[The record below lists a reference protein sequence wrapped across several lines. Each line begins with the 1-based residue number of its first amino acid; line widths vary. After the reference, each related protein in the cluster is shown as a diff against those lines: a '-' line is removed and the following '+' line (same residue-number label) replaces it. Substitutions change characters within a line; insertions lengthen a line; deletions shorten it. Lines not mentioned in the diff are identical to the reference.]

1 MKKQIEE
8 FFVYRHRFK
17 IGYLLLAIT
26 FMITVFCLSNLA
38 PKGLSQIERD
48 SLVASSSM
56 NFETLQQGNIVDFPY
71 YAVQHLLL
79 NIFGLNFFSIKLPTV
94 LFAIATG
101 IFIIILLNR
110 HFKNVIAL
118 ITAIMSLFSVAMLFV
133 STNGSPLIMYPFWLS
148 LIIWLGSKL
157 INQKK
162 PNIVLAVCFVAS
174 LIFSLYTPY
183 MIYFVAVVLLAGLL
197 RPHVRYV
204 LHKLKPMKLALCL
217 LAFLALMSP
226 LVYFIS
232 VNPYARRA
240 LLVGHFSDVSGF
252 YYNIQSGFSAIISLG
267 KHQESIFLTPM
278 FNLAVIIIAIIG
290 LLALCRK
297 IYTAYSLVILSTL
310 IFSIIATGLDSNSV
324 PAILVPITILTGIGI
339 SVLVKKWY
347 QYFPYNTYARF
358 VGLIP
363 LAILTL
369 TIIVSN
375 FNFFVSGYSY
385 APSTVHSY
393 NNDLSLL
400 QENISND
407 DYLLITPEDSNYAFY
422 SLVAQRC
429 HFNLVDTIPDEMN
442 KGQKLLTLHG
452 YPRTD
457 LNPDFFKLK
466 RIITSS
472 RSENSDRLYI
482 YE

>member
-1 MKKQIEE
+1 MKKQIED
-8 FFVYRHRFK
+8 FFIYKYRFK
-17 IGYLLLAIT
+17 IGYILLAIT
-26 FMITVFCLSNLA
+26 FMVTVFFLPNLA

-48 SLVASSSM
+48 SLVSSSSM

-71 YAVQHLLL
+71 YAVQHLFL
-79 NIFGLNFFSIKLPTV
+79 NIFGLNYFSIKLPTI

-101 IFIIILLNR
+101 VFIIILLNR

-162 PNIVLAVCFVAS
+162 PNIILAVCFVAA

-204 LHKLKPMKLALCL
+204 LHRLKPMKLALCL
-217 LAFLALMSP
+217 LAFLALISP

-240 LLVGHFSDVSGF
+240 LLVGHFSDASGF
-252 YYNIQSGFSAIISLG
+252 YYNIQNGFSAIISLG
-267 KHQESIFLTPM
+267 KHPENIFLTPM
-278 FNLAVIIIAIIG
+278 FNIAVIIIAIIG
-290 LLALCRK
+290 LVALCRK
-297 IYTAYSLVILSTL
+297 IYTAYSLVIISTL

-339 SVLVKKWY
+339 SVLVKRWY
-347 QYFPYNTYARF
+347 QYFPYNTYARLA
-358 VGLIP
+358 GLIP
-363 LAILTL
+363 LAVLTL
-369 TIIVSN
+369 SIIVSN

-393 NNDLSLL
+393 NDDLALL
-400 QENISND
+400 QKNINEN

-429 HFNLVDTIPDEMN
+429 HFSLINSVPDIIS
-442 KGQKLLTLHG
+442 KGQKLVTMHG

-457 LNPDFFKLK
+457 LNPKMFKLK
-466 RIITSS
+466 QIITSS